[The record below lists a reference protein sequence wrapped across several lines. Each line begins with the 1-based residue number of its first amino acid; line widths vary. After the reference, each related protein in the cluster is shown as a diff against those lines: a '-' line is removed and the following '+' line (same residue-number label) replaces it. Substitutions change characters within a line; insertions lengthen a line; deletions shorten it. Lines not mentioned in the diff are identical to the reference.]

1 MRFLCSCYQYLRPLT
16 KTLTMPSRTRSLF
29 CLAGKLNL
37 SKEASTFRRSLS
49 SVPFSSPPQHQ
60 IYISKSTNPYF
71 NLTLEDWHAPSDTP
85 LLLIYRDEPCI
96 VIGRH
101 QNPWKEINF
110 PALRARSL
118 RVGDKLT
125 VGNTPQGKHPVSF
138 IRRRSGGGTVYHD
151 LGNTNFSIHLPRTSF
166 DRHITAEIV
175 VRAVRS
181 LGVEAHVNGRND
193 ICVGSYKI
201 SGSAYRIINKRAYH
215 HGTMLIST
223 DLTEL
228 GDLLRPTNK
237 DQMVTKGV
245 ASVPSPVCN
254 LQRFNRSIT
263 HGSFTDAVVNE
274 FCTSYGIDVNVPH
287 CVVNGDEEALDSI
300 EYVRKGIAELSTW
313 DWAFGQTPEFSYT
326 IDRSFPWGDA
336 ATTIHSKHGIILS
349 CALRVANSRLTAAE
363 LAQLASFSKSLKNKR
378 YDSEEI
384 AGLVGQ
390 SDICSNFGAWIS
402 QVTAA

>member
-1 MRFLCSCYQYLRPLT
+1 MPL
-16 KTLTMPSRTRSLF
+16 
-29 CLAGKLNL
+29 LA
-37 SKEASTFRRSLS
+37 SSLS

-71 NLTLEDWHAPSDTP
+71 NLTLEDWLFRHAPSDTP

-110 PALRARSL
+110 PALR
-118 RVGDKLT
+118 D
-125 VGNTPQGKHPVSF
+125 KHPVSF

-193 ICVGSYKI
+193 ICHI

-223 DLTEL
+223 DLAEL

-336 ATTIHSKHGIILS
+336 TATIHSKHGIILS
-349 CALRVANSRLTAAE
+349 CALQVANSRLTAAE
-363 LAQLASFSKSLKNKR
+363 LDQLASFSKSLENKR